1 MSEYQSKAR
10 ITASPLFLNNRV
22 DRLFWSED
30 LSERLVREHA
40 IETTNTYC
48 FAAIVLRVLND
59 LKFDAL
65 GIVDDLGCRK
75 GPKIIVI
82 VTMDC

>member
-1 MSEYQSKAR
+1 MPEYQSKVR

-22 DRLFWSED
+22 DRLFWGED

-48 FAAIVLRVLND
+48 FAAIVL
-59 LKFDAL
+59 L
-65 GIVDDLGCRK
+65 GSLTI
-75 GPKIIVI
+75 
-82 VTMDC
+82 